1 MADHVA
7 ADFAPILAY
16 GTQKAAIATQVAG
29 SAAADVATSLAQAV
43 PVFGLIGQEFLAAFA
58 VAQGNFLMSSAEIA
72 AVHAN
77 TATTAYAA
85 VGAYGTNEVT
95 SAASFLSSV
104 L

>member
-7 ADFAPILAY
+7 AEFTPILAY
-16 GTQKAAIATQVAG
+16 GTEKAGIAAQVAG
-29 SAAADVATSLAQAV
+29 AAAADVGAAMAEAV

-77 TATTAYAA
+77 TATAAYAA
-85 VGAYGTNEVT
+85 VGTYGTNEVT
-95 SAASFLSSV
+95 SAASFLSTM

>member
-16 GTQKAAIATQVAG
+16 GTQKAGIAAQVAG
-29 SAAADVATSLAQAV
+29 TAAVDVGTALAQAV

-58 VAQGNFLMSSAEIA
+58 VAQGNFLMSSTEIA
-72 AVHAN
+72 AVHAD

-85 VGAYGTNEVT
+85 VGAYGSNEVT
-95 SAASFLSSV
+95 SAANFLSTV

>member
-7 ADFAPILAY
+7 ADFPPILAY
-16 GTQKAAIATQVAG
+16 ATEKAGIATQVAG
-29 SAAADVATSLAQAV
+29 TAAADVGTALAQAV
-43 PVFGLIGQEFLAAFA
+43 PTFGLIGQQFLAAFA

-85 VGAYGTNEVT
+85 VGAYGANEVT
-95 SAASFLSSV
+95 SAASFLSTV